1 MEDGKLVVPNGL
13 IGPALG
19 LGHLGHGLRPPS
31 IGVARFFF
39 FFLVNKEKIK
49 NVSYVYFF
57 FSTLKKPKNIR
68 VMLIYY

>member
-13 IGPALG
+13 TGPALG

-31 IGVARFFF
+31 IGVARFFL
-39 FFLVNKEKIK
+39 FFLVIKEKIK

-57 FSTLKKPKNIR
+57 FPLLRSPKI
-68 VMLIYY
+68 LELY